1 MARGCRASGRPDQVT
16 GGRRGS
22 VPCRIKV
29 KACWRTWSST
39 RWQPPW
45 LYLKRTQG
53 TGAARRREMGDTGR
67 PSGSWRTEGSC
78 GTRACWSG
86 AQGGQRCCSGTALML
101 LWPREGE
108 TEISERKGEKRGRG
122 HGQGRDLSGRRRRA
136 SARLV
141 GVLATRECAD
151 EGGCEDS
158 TLLVFGEDEGEARQ
172 LGDGSPQSGSRTTA
186 GCRGGSSR
194 GR

>member
-1 MARGCRASGRPDQVT
+1 MQQRWAQASHLPTPVA

-29 KACWRTWSST
+29 EAGRRSWSST
-39 RWQPPW
+39 RWWLPW
-45 LYLKRTQG
+45 LDSKGTQG
-53 TGAARRREMGDTGR
+53 MGMARRREMGDTGR
-67 PSGSWRTEGSC
+67 PYGSWRIEGRY

-101 LWPREGE
+101 LWPQEGE
-108 TEISERKGEKRGRG
+108 TEISERIGEKRGRG

-136 SARLV
+136 STRLV
-141 GVLATRECAD
+141 GVLATQECAD

-158 TLLVFGEDEGEARQ
+158 GRLVFGKDEREARE
-172 LGDGSPQSGSRTTA
+172 LGAMEVLERDGIQTRCLPIQK
-186 GCRGGSSR
+186 
-194 GR
+194 